1 VPLTLYVDF
10 TRWYAHLRSVI
21 AEAPGLVPVAKGNG
35 YGFGVER
42 LARTAARLQAGCIAV
57 GSVSEAATVLG
68 LFPGEVVV
76 TGDAG
81 GSAGSSGS
89 SGSGPDRIPRAEQR
103 RVIYTASSLT
113 AAAELA
119 DRRVIV
125 ECRSSLLRQG
135 VEEAELA
142 ELRYALGGRPVEG
155 FALHLPIDRPRD
167 GDPVQET
174 VRWMHALAKA
184 GFGVPTMYV
193 SHLSGPEIA
202 QLSGL
207 FPDTRFRLRAGTRLW
222 LGDRLALRA
231 AATVQ
236 QAIPVSR
243 GDRLGY
249 RQNRCA
255 HDGWLVVV
263 SGGTAHGV
271 GLEAPKT
278 VRGLAPRIKSL
289 VRSGLASMNLVRSP
303 FCWQGRKQWF
313 AEPPHMLHS
322 MLLLPR
328 HVEPPWSG
336 AELTAEL
343 RHTATVFD
351 EVLAM

>member
-1 VPLTLYVDF
+1 MPLTLYVDF
-10 TRWYAHLRSVI
+10 PRWHAHLKSVI
-21 AEAPGLVPVAKGNG
+21 AEEPGVVPVAKGNG

-42 LARTAARLQAGCIAV
+42 LARMAARLQLGCIAV
-57 GSVSEAATVLG
+57 GTVSEAATVLG
-68 LFPGEVVV
+68 LFPGEVMV
-76 TGDAG
+76 TGDSF
-81 GSAGSSGS
+81 GSELIA
-89 SGSGPDRIPRAEQR
+89 RAEQE
-103 RVIYTASSLT
+103 RVIYTASSLK
-113 AAAELA
+113 AAADLA
-119 DRRVIV
+119 DRRMIV

-135 VEEAELA
+135 IEESELG
-142 ELRYALGGRPVEG
+142 ELHYALGGRPPEG
-155 FALHLPIDRPRD
+155 FALHLPIDRPPD
-167 GDPVQET
+167 QDPVQQT
-174 VRWMHALAKA
+174 ARWMHALSKA
-184 GFGVPTMYV
+184 GFSVPTMFV
-193 SHLSGPEIA
+193 SHLTGPEIA
-202 QLSGL
+202 QLSGQ

-249 RQNRCA
+249 RQNRSA
-255 HDGWLVVV
+255 RDGWLVVV

-278 VRGLAPRIKSL
+278 VRGLSPRIKSL

-328 HVEPPWSG
+328 HVEPPWTG
-336 AELTAEL
+336 TELTADL

-351 EVLAM
+351 QIQAM